1 MTFASFLWYNSSPMM
16 KKILLFAGALIVAGL
31 IFSASASAYWVWTPE
46 TKKFINPKYAVKD
59 TPKEQFDW
67 AMSLYEAKDYK
78 RAAAEFEKLTKHYE
92 YSEYASRAQYHAGL
106 SYESMGKYY
115 SAFQNYQKT
124 VENFPHV
131 DNLDEIIEREYH
143 IANRY
148 MAKASPKL
156 LGTDILTSADRAVE
170 IYKKVVDNAP
180 FGKYADQAQYNMGMA
195 LKRAER
201 YDEAIDAFQKVAED
215 FPASVLA
222 EKAKYEAAQC
232 AFKASLKPAYDSAPT
247 AKAIRTF
254 EEFASTNKDSELS
267 KEAEKTVH
275 RLKDKGAEK
284 SFMTAQFYE
293 RQKKYKGAIIY
304 YRDIIEK
311 FPDSSFARTAQAK
324 IDVLQGRVK

>member
-1 MTFASFLWYNSSPMM
+1 M
-16 KKILLFAGALIVAGL
+16 KKIPLFAAAFIIAGL
-31 IFSASASAYWVWTPE
+31 VFSAAASAYWVWTPE

-78 RAAAEFEKLTKHYE
+78 RAAVEFEKLVKHYE
-92 YSEYASRAQYHAGL
+92 YSEYASKAQYYAGL

-115 SAFQNYQKT
+115 AAFQNYQKT

-131 DNLDEIIEREYH
+131 ENIDEIIEREYH

-148 MAKASPKL
+148 MAKSSPKL

-170 IYKKVVDNAP
+170 VYKKVVENAP
-180 FGKYADQAQYNMGMA
+180 FGKYADLAQYNMGMA
-195 LKRAER
+195 LKREER
-201 YDEAIDAFQKVAED
+201 YDEAIDAFQKVSED
-215 FPASVLA
+215 FPASRLA
-222 EKAKYEAAQC
+222 EKARYEAAQC
-232 AFKASLKPAYDSAPT
+232 AFKASLKPAYDAAPT

-254 EEFASTNKDSELS
+254 EEFASANRDSELS

-275 RLKDKGAEK
+275 RLKDRGAEK

-293 RQKKYKGAIIY
+293 KLKKYKGAMIY
-304 YRDIIEK
+304 YQDIVDR
-311 FPDSSFARTAQAK
+311 FPDSSFAMTAQAK
-324 IDVLQGRVK
+324 IDVLRGKTK